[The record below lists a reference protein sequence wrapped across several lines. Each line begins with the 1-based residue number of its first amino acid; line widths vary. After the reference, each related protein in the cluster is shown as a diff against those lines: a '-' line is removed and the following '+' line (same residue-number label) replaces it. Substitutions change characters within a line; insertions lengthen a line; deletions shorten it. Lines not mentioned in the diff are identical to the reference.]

1 MQLEVPIAE
10 LQKLKL
16 FIATPMYGGLCYGSF
31 MKSALDLSRVCAQY
45 NISIQFSMLF
55 NESLITRAR
64 NYMVDEFLRSD
75 ADRLI
80 FIDSD
85 VEFNPLDVLALVAL
99 DKPIV
104 GGPYPKKC
112 IAWENVYDAARFGLV
127 PNDQRGRLADFA
139 GDIVMNVVPGTE
151 KIQLNQ
157 PAEVLEIGTGF
168 MCVKRE
174 VFTDFAEQYGT
185 QYAYNPDHNRAA
197 AFDGTRKIY
206 QYFQAEIVPTKGMNG
221 HERYLSEDYWFCQKA
236 RDIGH
241 SVWICPWM
249 NLKHHGAY
257 IYTGSVTAMAQV
269 VSERMKRNEPVPSA
283 VLVNEAPRH
292 VDTSIQAPQPAAAPT
307 PTTTSVESTVT
318 MREFKS
324 QWSKGQ
330 RQAQFVKWADRIG
343 VSPKLVSDIYSAGR
357 DKIAPGLTLAEYG
370 EVLVDTMMKKA
381 AQ

>member
-1 MQLEVPIAE
+1 MQLEVPVTE
-10 LQKLKL
+10 LQKIKL
-16 FIATPMYGGLCYGSF
+16 FVATPMYGGLCYGSF
-31 MKSALDLSRVCAQY
+31 MKSTLDLSRVCAQY
-45 NISIQFSMLF
+45 GVGIQFSMLF

-64 NYMVDEFLRSD
+64 NYMVDEFLRSG
-75 ADRLI
+75 ADRLV

-85 VEFNPLDVLALVAL
+85 IEFNPLDVLALVAL

-127 PNDQRGRLADFA
+127 PSDQRGRLADFA

-151 KIQLNQ
+151 KIQLNE

-168 MCVKRE
+168 MCVKRD
-174 VFTDFAEQYGT
+174 VFVDFAEKYGS

-197 AFDGTRKIY
+197 AFDGKRKIY
-206 QYFQAEIVPTKGMNG
+206 QYFQAEIVPTEGTQG

-236 RDIGH
+236 RAIGH

-257 IYTGSVTAMAQV
+257 IYTGSVPAMAQV
-269 VSERMKRNEPVPSA
+269 VAERMKRNEPVPSVA
-283 VLVNEAPRH
+283 YVGETPSP
-292 VDTSIQAPQPAAAPT
+292 VDTAIQSQAAT
-307 PTTTSVESTVT
+307 PTAPAKSIGATVT

-330 RQAQFVKWADRIG
+330 RSAQFVKWAEQLGTTPELVGTIYQQDRDTID
-343 VSPKLVSDIYSAGR
+343 PT
-357 DKIAPGLTLAEYG
+357 LTLDQYI
-370 EVLVDTMMKKA
+370 
-381 AQ
+381 AQVQATITKG